1 MRALRTGALAAA
13 VACAISLPATAS
25 AQRAA
30 DQRYQTWLA
39 LFAQGPIHGDLWLW
53 LDVQPRFYDS
63 FEPTALLVRPGLTW
77 RALPEL
83 LLTAGYGWTPSWAQ
97 GNEPR
102 DWGELAFTDEHRL
115 WEQVIY
121 QPSDR
126 PTGVAGLFRARL
138 EQRFRTEGEVDVGLR
153 LRLMARVHAPITRGR
168 ELLVV
173 VWDEAF
179 VGLNDTAWG
188 QRGGFDQNRFFVGL
202 GWQVIP
208 AQLRLELGYTNQW
221 IVRAATD
228 PVNHIAALN
237 AFVGWQ

>member
-1 MRALRTGALAAA
+1 MCRPRVARARAARRWWRLTACAAALVSYARARCARPDRALRSRDRRGGR
-13 VACAISLPATAS
+13 LP
-25 AQRAA
+25 RA
-30 DQRYQTWLA
+30 
-39 LFAQGPIHGDLWLW
+39 
-53 LDVQPRFYDS
+53 
-63 FEPTALLVRPGLTW
+63 
-77 RALPEL
+77 
-83 LLTAGYGWTPSWAQ
+83 
-97 GNEPR
+97 
-102 DWGELAFTDEHRL
+102 
-115 WEQVIY
+115 
-121 QPSDR
+121 
-126 PTGVAGLFRARL
+126 L
-138 EQRFRTEGEVDVGLR
+138 EQRLRTEGDVDVGLR
-153 LRLMARVHAPITRGR
+153 LRLMARVQAPITRSR

-188 QRGGFDQNRFFVGL
+188 QRGGFDQNRFFVGV